1 MLSMTKLVEHIESG
15 PTESIFL
22 TQKLIYTSHFL
33 IKLARTC
40 AGSKYLIFQS
50 KFYAS
55 KISFICQKRIFYK
68 KKLEQISWYL
78 VKFLVQFYH
87 WNTLSSKQNFK
98 KILRPLHSPKSRL
111 TITVP
116 YQDLFTWP
124 LTLVVKTEVML
135 LLYIVALK
143 LRYLHWLSW
152 SASVVMLRTLSQL
165 RGRSLTT

>member
-78 VKFLVQFYH
+78 VKLVQFYH

-98 KILRPLHSPKSRL
+98 KILRPLHSPKLRL
-111 TITVP
+111 TITESI
-116 YQDLFTWP
+116 YSQ

-135 LLYIVALK
+135 YCGLKTALFTLAFMIRK
-143 LRYLHWLSW
+143 CSHAKDALS
-152 SASVVMLRTLSQL
+152 T
-165 RGRSLTT
+165 

>member
-50 KFYAS
+50 KSYAS
-55 KISFICQKRIFYK
+55 KISLICQKRIFYRK
-68 KKLEQISWYL
+68 KKLEPISWYL
-78 VKFLVQFYH
+78 VTFLVQFYH

-98 KILRPLHSPKSRL
+98 KILRPLLHSPKSRL

-116 YQDLFTWP
+116 YQDLFIPSWP
-124 LTLVVKTEVML
+124 LLSK
-135 LLYIVALK
+135 LY
-143 LRYLHWLSW
+143 H
-152 SASVVMLRTLSQL
+152 
-165 RGRSLTT
+165 